1 MTERNT
7 ALNEVVI
14 QVGDRLFDFIERRV
28 PTYEDA
34 EDILQD
40 VLLQFAASFDSIIS
54 FEWVLGWLY
63 TVSRNKITDMFRKK
77 KPISESEYL
86 ATDGIDELQNI
97 IADLAVNPEDKY
109 EQMFLE
115 HEIENAINVLPKKQK
130 EIFILNELEDKSF
143 REIAESTNESINT
156 LLARKRYAVQSL
168 RKQLSKSYQEILE
181 ISK

>member
-7 ALNEVVI
+7 ALNEVVN
-14 QVGDRLFDFIERRV
+14 QVEDRLFDFIVRRV

-40 VLLQFAASFDSIIS
+40 VLLQFVASFDSIIS
-54 FEWVLGWLY
+54 FERVLGWLY
-63 TVSRNKITDMFRKK
+63 TVSRNNITDMFRKK

-109 EQMFLE
+109 EQMFL
-115 HEIENAINVLPKKQK
+115 
-130 EIFILNELEDKSF
+130 
-143 REIAESTNESINT
+143 
-156 LLARKRYAVQSL
+156 
-168 RKQLSKSYQEILE
+168 
-181 ISK
+181 